1 VELGG
6 LFTHTE
12 LEELYDHLFHLRGS
26 LSGRAKWQLGSET
39 VRKIGVD
46 SLQNCWHCTCNNL
59 ESFCFAF
66 NQLMLG
72 GGVGFNILPEY
83 VYELPLVRH
92 NPVVERV
99 ETSDCDFIVPDN
111 RQGWVELLRRAL
123 RAFFIDG
130 RPLRYSVQLVR
141 HAGKAIKTFGGTASG
156 SEPLVDGICKI
167 AAVLRSRHGKKLRP
181 IDCMDVMNLIGVVVV
196 SGNVRRSSEIAIG
209 HPHDLLFIRA
219 KNWSIGTV
227 PNWRTSSNNTVAADS
242 IDEVLP
248 DFWEG
253 YHGRGE
259 PYGLLNLNNCR
270 RFGRLADG
278 EGYRPDP
285 DVVGVNPCGE
295 ITLSDREPCNLSDI
309 YLPNI
314 QSVDQFKRV
323 AYLLYKACKTI
334 SNCEFSDPITDAI
347 VKENHRL
354 GIGLTGY
361 MAAPRFHNAQIL
373 TAVYR
378 YIEEADLHYSGLL
391 HCGRSIKL
399 TTIKPSGTLS
409 LLPANCTPGMH
420 AAFSQFLI
428 RRIRFSSSD
437 PLIEVCRRHGYPV
450 EPQLQ
455 LDGSIDPRTMV
466 VSFPMKFSA
475 DVRTESQ
482 MNVIDELEVQKHLQ
496 TYWSDNSVSATHYF
510 KEGELPNLKK
520 WLTDNYEESVKA
532 CSFLLSQGH
541 GFKQA
546 PLEAVSE
553 EQYERMKS
561 KCKTITSIHDEQEM
575 DLVDSMECGSG
586 GCPVK

>member
-1 VELGG
+1 VWNV
-6 LFTHTE
+6 TT
-12 LEELYDHLFHLRGS
+12 
-26 LSGRAKWQLGSET
+26 
-39 VRKIGVD
+39 
-46 SLQNCWHCTCNNL
+46 
-59 ESFCFAF
+59 
-66 NQLMLG
+66 
-72 GGVGFNILPEY
+72 
-83 VYELPLVRH
+83 
-92 NPVVERV
+92 
-99 ETSDCDFIVPDN
+99 DCDHNVFWG
-111 RQGWVELLRRAL
+111 GWDEGLTPK
-123 RAFFIDG
+123 G
-130 RPLRYSVQLVR
+130 R
-141 HAGKAIKTFGGTASG
+141 HKTVF
-156 SEPLVDGICKI
+156 
-167 AAVLRSRHGKKLRP
+167 
-181 IDCMDVMNLIGVVVV
+181 
-196 SGNVRRSSEIAIG
+196 
-209 HPHDLLFIRA
+209 
-219 KNWSIGTV
+219 
-227 PNWRTSSNNTVAADS
+227 
-242 IDEVLP
+242 
-248 DFWEG
+248 
-253 YHGRGE
+253 
-259 PYGLLNLNNCR
+259 LNS
-270 RFGRLADG
+270 AQ
-278 EGYRPDP
+278 
-285 DVVGVNPCGE
+285 CGE